1 MSGLIKDVQS
11 QTVRPESFGE
21 FVAAVPA
28 GSHAD
33 VRLSLGSSP
42 SGAQVGSPVRVL
54 KANSDGPTL
63 FVMSGVHGD
72 EAGGPLGLRLFMDE
86 LGDRVTAGTL
96 IACFV
101 ANVPAFEH
109 RARCSLWDA
118 TDLVRVW
125 PGSRD
130 GTVTEQIANG
140 LSTVVQHNADAL
152 VDLHCGTPALAE
164 NWVLYSNAHSPID
177 TIDEAVASRSLDL
190 AKAFGADQIIRG
202 HPWLTTVSAF
212 GSLGVPT
219 ILAEIGGGPDWY
231 ANHRSYLSQ
240 MSQGLSGVL
249 AHLGMAAAPSTP
261 RPFGDQF
268 DIAQEFIAG
277 QVDGLWQPLV
287 RPGDWMR
294 VGQEVGAFVNPAT
307 GNRSVLTAQVQGTIM
322 NPMCTWPHIEPR
334 QWLAAVGARI

>member
-1 MSGLIKDVQS
+1 VIEDS
-11 QTVRPESFGE
+11 QIEMVRPESFRE
-21 FVAAVPA
+21 FVSSVAA

-33 VRLSLGSSP
+33 VRLVLGASP
-42 SGAQVGSPVRVL
+42 SGARVASPVRIVR
-54 KANSDGPTL
+54 AATDGPTL

-86 LGDRVTAGTL
+86 LGDRLTAGTL

-125 PGSRD
+125 PGRPD

-140 LSTVVQHNADAL
+140 LATVVRENAEAL

-164 NWVLYSNAHSPID
+164 NWVLYANSRSPID
-177 TIDEAVASRSLDL
+177 TIDEAVETRSLDL

-231 ANHRSYLSQ
+231 ANHESYLTQ

-249 AHLGMAAAPSTP
+249 AHLGMANPPSIP
-261 RPFGDQF
+261 RSAGDQF
-268 DIAQEFIAG
+268 DIAQELIAG
-277 QVDGLWQPLV
+277 QVDGLWQPVV
-287 RPGDWMR
+287 RPGDQVT

-307 GNRSVLTAQVQGTIM
+307 GHRSLVIAQAEGTVM
-322 NPMCTWPHIEPR
+322 NPMCTWPHVEPR
-334 QWLAAVGARI
+334 QWLAAVGVRA